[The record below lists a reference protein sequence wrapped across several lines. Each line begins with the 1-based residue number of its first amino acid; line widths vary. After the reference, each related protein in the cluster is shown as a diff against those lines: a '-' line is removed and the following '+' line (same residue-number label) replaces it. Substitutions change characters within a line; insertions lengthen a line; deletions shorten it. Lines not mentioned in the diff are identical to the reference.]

1 MSTQSASNQGS
12 GLAPN
17 VASLLCYVCTFVTG
31 IVFLVL
37 EKNNKEVRFH
47 AWQAIFFGVAVLG
60 IQIIISVMGAVLGAI
75 SYYLAILPTIL
86 TPLVWLLFFI
96 FWVICLIKAYNGE
109 HYHLPIIGPLAENQA
124 NK

>member
-1 MSTQSASNQGS
+1 MVTQGSSNQTS

-17 VASLLCYVCTFVTG
+17 VASMLCYVCTFITG

-47 AWQAIFFGVAVLG
+47 AWQAIFFGIAALG
-60 IQIIISVMGAVLGAI
+60 IQIIVSVMGAILGAI
-75 SYYLAILPTIL
+75 SSLLASLFSILAM
-86 TPLVWLLFFI
+86 LVWPVFFVL
-96 FWVICLIKAYNGE
+96 WVICLIKAYNGE